1 MADTLLDW
9 HVAVYC
15 ANEGRRLGACL
26 DSLAVAL
33 AGRRALVT
41 VVLNGSDDDSLE
53 VARAASPAGLPIEIV
68 EIPFRDKSNAINQF
82 IYKLRVPARVYAGVD
97 GNAVIGASTFHAME
111 ERLRSAPHAMAV
123 TGVAANGRTMR
134 KMGAQALRTGGVL
147 HGQLHALRPEFL
159 DQMTARG
166 LRLPVGL
173 YRGDGLLGSMAA
185 HDFAPLSTPWDDSRV
200 AAETRATFTLPS
212 LSLLNRSDV
221 DRLFRRRVR
230 QMQGVMENKAIAA
243 VIYRSGY
250 EALPEHV
257 TDLIRA
263 YLEVHG
269 APQVSLLEAPFQ
281 RLALTQ
287 LEKAGYPDPALLEP
301 TRMPTNAKKT
311 I

>member
-26 DSLAVAL
+26 DSLAAAL
-33 AGRRALVT
+33 AGSRALVT
-41 VVLNGSDDDSLE
+41 VVLNGSIDDSLE
-53 VARAASPAGLPIEIV
+53 FARAASFAGLPVEIV
-68 EIPFRDKSNAINQF
+68 RIPFRDKSNAINQF
-82 IYKLRVPARVYAGVD
+82 IYKLRAPARIYAAVD
-97 GNAVIGASTFHAME
+97 GYAVIGAGAFHAME
-111 ERLRSAPHAMAV
+111 ERLRSTPHAAAV

-159 DQMTARG
+159 DKMTARG
-166 LRLPVGL
+166 LRLPIGL

-185 HDFAPLSTPWDDSRV
+185 HDFAPLSTRWDDSRI

-221 DRLFRRRVR
+221 ERLFRRRVK
-230 QMQGVMENKAIAA
+230 QMQGLIENKAIAS
-243 VIYRSGY
+243 VICRSGY
-250 EALPEHV
+250 EALPAHV
-257 TDLIRA
+257 ADLIRT
-263 YLEVHG
+263 YLKTHG

-281 RLALTQ
+281 RLALMQ
-287 LEKAGYPDPALLEP
+287 VERAEYPDPALLEP
-301 TRMPTNAKKT
+301 SRIAVAG
-311 I
+311 